1 MQATDFE
8 YRHQTLVHQLLVGAA
23 FLTYL
28 IQTDDIVWR
37 LVKDRAEPQVLE
49 RLLFIIAAIFIAFG
63 AVLCT
68 CARTDTWLY
77 RYFRHPRP
85 LGEFLYAIGLGSLA
99 SPVGFAVMVVG
110 EGLRLLRLIR
120 RENGPSSIPMEVA
133 DKQPPDPQW
142 KSAFQR
148 EAVKWG
154 VVVTMIAFVIT
165 LRDRVAEV
173 LLVTSFLAGLLLN
186 APFFRNSQGIEGS
199 A

>member
-1 MQATDFE
+1 MI
-8 YRHQTLVHQLLVGAA
+8 VGAA

-28 IQTDDIVWR
+28 IQPDDIVWR

-49 RLLFIIAAIFIAFG
+49 RFLFIIAAILIAFG
-63 AVLCT
+63 AALCT

-77 RYFRHPRP
+77 RYFRHPWP
-85 LGEFLYAIGLGSLA
+85 LGEFLDAIGLGSLA
-99 SPVGFAVMVVG
+99 APVGFAVMVVG

-142 KSAFQR
+142 KSAFQG

-173 LLVTSFLAGLLLN
+173 LLVASFLAGLLLN